1 MYLHRGICIY
11 VCMCRCT
18 CWIYKTLWNLVYV
31 YGILRS
37 FLLGCFAG
45 IIFLDDSDSN
55 IVTNIFFD
63 FKLDNT
69 EQREDTEYKLYT

>member
-18 CWIYKTLWNLVYV
+18 CWIYKTLWNLVYI

-37 FLLGCFAG
+37 FLLGCFVGIMFIRQFNRSTDFAG
-45 IIFLDDSDSN
+45 PTPCDA
-55 IVTNIFFD
+55 VAM
-63 FKLDNT
+63 
-69 EQREDTEYKLYT
+69 